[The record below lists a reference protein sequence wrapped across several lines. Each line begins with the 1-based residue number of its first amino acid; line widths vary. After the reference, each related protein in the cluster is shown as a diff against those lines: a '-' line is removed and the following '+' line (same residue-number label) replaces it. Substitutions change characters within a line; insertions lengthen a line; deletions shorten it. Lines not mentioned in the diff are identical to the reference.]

1 MSFLFV
7 VFSPVELN
15 QNEETNEVQKTNM
28 RNRKRIHSDSV
39 EDEVSH
45 ESLCNNGMKCVQ
57 PQAENGHFP
66 EQQKTKEVKDQRSAD
81 LRDNFSH
88 FFKTFV
94 AMNF

>member
-15 QNEETNEVQKTNM
+15 QNEETNEVQIMNM

-39 EDEVSH
+39 EDEVSY
-45 ESLCNNGMKCVQ
+45 ESPCNNGMKCVR

-66 EQQKTKEVKDQRSAD
+66 EQQKTKEMKEQRSAY
-81 LRDNFSH
+81 LKDNFSH
-88 FFKTFV
+88 LFF
-94 AMNF
+94 